1 MSSFDEVVKKGI
13 ELNNAIKKLN
23 EDTKVI
29 NSIVAE
35 KRIRRKEDIIND
47 LQKYI
52 KAMDMLDIDV
62 VEIETNSVMY
72 YYGMSR
78 LLGIKIRRHERGTQ
92 IDLGCISDVM
102 NGFYAYHSIGWVI
115 SGCKNES
122 VMNGFCDCWDRIKS
136 SLDNYFA
143 DAIETILD
151 DRRKESIEKRE
162 RAINDLTSINH

>member
-35 KRIRRKEDIIND
+35 KRIRRKEEIIND

-52 KAMDMLDIDV
+52 EAMDALDIDV
-62 VEIETNSVMY
+62 VEIETNSAMY
-72 YYGMSR
+72 YYGMTR
-78 LLGIKIRRHERGTQ
+78 LLGIKIRRHKHGTQ

-102 NGFYAYHSIGWVI
+102 NGYYAYCSIGWVI
-115 SGCKNES
+115 SGCRNES
-122 VMNGFCDCWDRIKS
+122 IMNGFCECWDRIKL
-136 SLDNYFA
+136 SLDDNFA
-143 DAIETILD
+143 DAFETILNN
-151 DRRKESIEKRE
+151 RKKESIEERE
-162 RAINDLTSINH
+162 RAINDLTSIN